1 MMRLLAAAALVLTV
15 PAMSLAAETNR
26 ADEPEKAADK
36 GEKMIC
42 KRFLETGSLVKG
54 YRACKTKRDWERERE
69 AARSVASNVNS
80 CSSMGA
86 TGSC

>member
-1 MMRLLAAAALVLTV
+1 MLRVLGVAMLALAV
-15 PAMSLAAETNR
+15 PAASLAAKPNQ

-42 KRFLETGSLVKG
+42 KRFMETGSLVKG

-69 AARSVASNVNS
+69 AARAVTSNS
-80 CSSMGA
+80 
-86 TGSC
+86 GSCASQGLSGGC